1 MKQKSE
7 TFECFKKFHM
17 YAEKHT
23 GQKVKTVNIIQR
35 TKMNLEQVKALR
47 TDNGGEY
54 ISNKFKEYLLL
65 HGIEHQLTIAYT
77 PQQNGVAE
85 RMNRTLLD
93 LVRSMLHT
101 AKVSKSLW
109 AEALATAVYIR
120 NRVTSRALPDNT
132 TPYNRW
138 MSKQPDLSHLR
149 IFGSSAGTLSQEQ
162 K

>member
-1 MKQKSE
+1 M
-7 TFECFKKFHM
+7 
-17 YAEKHT
+17 
-23 GQKVKTVNIIQR
+23 
-35 TKMNLEQVKALR
+35 R

-54 ISNKFKEYLLL
+54 ISNQFKEYLSQ

-93 LVRSMLHT
+93 LIRSMLHT
-101 AKVSKSLW
+101 AKIEKRFW
-109 AEALATAVYIR
+109 AEALSTAVYIR

-132 TPYNRW
+132 TPYFRW
-138 MSKQPDLSHLR
+138 MNQKPDLSHLR
-149 IFGSSAGTLSQEQ
+149 IFGCKCWYVIPKTKVKKLDARSRQGVMLGYSAQSKVIEFGIS